1 MGIRN
6 KKDSTL
12 FTAFHVLLLLA
23 VAVVLIIS
31 LKFDAGLQ
39 IAPLYE
45 GGEVTLDSSWTLYEG
60 DLLIDENISLP
71 YKISGSVRG
80 RTFSVSRT
88 LPQSLPNGNTS
99 FSVETNLS
107 TLKIL
112 LDGRA
117 IYSFSG
123 DSTPWGKP
131 VLGGGFVHF
140 VRLPEGAAG
149 QEISMVM
156 QSYSSSPFAGSIQ
169 APVLG
174 TRSDQLLY
182 QLRELPSLAFG
193 FLFLFTG
200 IVCVLTSLALK
211 RGKERNSVWHFGWL
225 EIALGLWVSTQ
236 SCTRLIIIRN
246 PVLPLNFSYIAL
258 FMLPFILVRYVRS
271 SYTVINR
278 LLRPFIVV
286 SDLFLLA
293 YAGGGIAQYLGL
305 FGFSDMLLYGGM
317 GLVLF
322 LIMLFVVLLVDFIRG
337 NRELLSFLLAIGVLF
352 LTVLAEE
359 SLLLMSIVL
368 ENADILHGGM
378 SLCGVILLTHS
389 ARVVAKGRKTDIRE
403 KMLLDLAFT
412 DSLTGMSNRTAYEQ
426 RIEELAAANGFTA
439 VTGVLMIDVNDLKQ
453 INDSL
458 GHAMGDKVLQAAAI
472 KITELVPEESTVYR
486 IGGDEFMVFI
496 PSVTNEQLSLL
507 GSLIESQSPAVDG
520 YRYSMA
526 CGMSLYRRE
535 RVKPIT
541 DVIAEADTAMYSCK
555 ARMKQSRA

>member
-112 LDGRA
+112 LDGRT

-555 ARMKQSRA
+555 ARMKLYG